1 MTKVTCQEV
10 LSLYHRI
17 FRLARRWHAASEE
30 MEDTIREKQYIIKEA
45 SMLFQKNK
53 NLTDSELIKQCI
65 DECTARIEMLLHYQI
80 PYQRSIIYHS
90 NLIHLPPIALTP
102 LQSHGLQTQ
111 EKLRTLSKSLYLK
124 SYNEVS

>member
-53 NLTDSELIKQCI
+53 NLTDSELIK
-65 DECTARIEMLLHYQI
+65 H
-80 PYQRSIIYHS
+80 
-90 NLIHLPPIALTP
+90 
-102 LQSHGLQTQ
+102 HGLQTQ